1 VIHVLYDRLNN
12 GVFEHVSSRWQC
24 SPPAHTRK
32 KGHIVPVIHLE
43 SLDGEELRDYRDLTD
58 VVLRRLQ
65 EPAGGLYIAES
76 SKVIGRALHAGH
88 HPRSVLTLEKWLP
101 EILDV
106 LSSELAEDEVADLPI
121 YIGESELLE
130 SLTGFNLHRGAL
142 ASMHRPA
149 LKPVEEIVAGATRII
164 VLEDIVDHTNVGAIF
179 RSVAGL
185 GADAVLITPRCADPL
200 YRRSVRVSMG
210 TVLQIPWT
218 RLPEWPDGADILKSL
233 GFSLAALALSDD
245 AVELDDY
252 AANPP
257 AKVALILGTEGD
269 GLSRAALAA
278 ADTVVTIPMLH
289 GVDSLNVAS
298 ASAVALYALRQ
309 R

>member
-1 VIHVLYDRLNN
+1 MRIIPL
-12 GVFEHVSSRWQC
+12 
-24 SPPAHTRK
+24 T
-32 KGHIVPVIHLE
+32 
-43 SLDGEELRDYRDLTD
+43 SLDTEDLRDYRDLTD
-58 VVLRRLQ
+58 VVLRRLS

-76 SKVIGRALHAGH
+76 TKVIERALRAEHR
-88 HPRSVLTLEKWLP
+88 PRSVLTIQKWLP
-101 EILDV
+101 EIEDLLADQDA
-106 LSSELAEDEVADLPI
+106 ELPVYVGDA
-121 YIGESELLE
+121 ELLQ

-142 ASMHRPA
+142 AAMHRPPLA
-149 LKPVEEIVAGATRII
+149 SVANTVAGATRII

-185 GADAVLITPRCADPL
+185 GADAVLITPRCADPY

-218 RLPEWPDGADILKSL
+218 RLPEWPEGRDVLKEL
-233 GFSLAALALSDD
+233 GFELAALALSSD
-245 AVELDDY
+245 AVDLDEY

-257 AKVALILGTEGD
+257 DKIALVVGTEGD
-269 GLSRAALAA
+269 GLSRAALSA
-278 ADTVVTIPMLH
+278 ADTVVTIPRMH